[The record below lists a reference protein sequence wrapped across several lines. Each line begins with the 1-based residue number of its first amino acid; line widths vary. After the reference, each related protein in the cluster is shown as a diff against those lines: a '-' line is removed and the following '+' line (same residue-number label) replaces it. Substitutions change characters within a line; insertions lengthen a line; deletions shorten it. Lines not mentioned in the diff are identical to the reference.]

1 MATARVLVTRWLSD
15 DFPGFVE
22 FVLTDTDGVEHTFQE
37 KPPVLSTEELSRLD
51 AFQREL
57 WIDADVLSEQGGST
71 LVRLAHSVESLD
83 GRTEFHVP
91 MGSLR
96 ASGGLN

>member
-37 KPPVLSTEELSRLD
+37 KPPVLSAEELSRLD
-51 AFQREL
+51 AYPREL
-57 WIDADVLSEQGGST
+57 WIDADVLSERGGSA
-71 LVRLAHSVESLD
+71 LIRLAHSVESLER
-83 GRTEFHVP
+83 RTDFDVP
-91 MGSLR
+91 LESLR
-96 ASGGLN
+96 TADGLN